1 MNRYAGDLRISQGR
15 CLFTLS
21 LEGLR
26 PAFRCRA
33 IESSECRRIN
43 HDRGLGV
50 ILSKR
55 FLRSE
60 GSRVK
65 LKRIATINVPKFLLH
80 RA

>member
-1 MNRYAGDLRISQGR
+1 
-15 CLFTLS
+15 LFTLS
-21 LEGLR
+21 PEGLR
-26 PAFRCRA
+26 QAFRCRA
-33 IESSECRRIN
+33 IESREYGRIN
-43 HDRGLGV
+43 HDRCLGV

-65 LKRIATINVPKFLLH
+65 LKTIATINAPKFLLH